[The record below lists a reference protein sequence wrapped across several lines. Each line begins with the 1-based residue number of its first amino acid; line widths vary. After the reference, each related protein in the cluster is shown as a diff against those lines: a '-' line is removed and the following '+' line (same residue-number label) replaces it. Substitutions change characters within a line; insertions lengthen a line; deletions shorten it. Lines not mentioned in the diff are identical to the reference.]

1 MMDWDEGYNWSY
13 EDYRKVV
20 DKYVSAGERVVSLDV
35 EHCSAQNEYEIIDWA
50 KKDGYNAVKKNE
62 VIAIY
67 LKTDDV
73 VRLSDIKN
81 DITKLIE
88 EYGNVEVF
96 SIGAYMSGERTHD
109 YYFKTEKGDLKF
121 WENVEEKKRSVSKT
135 TKKIKM
141 AIVCDNCLETN
152 NLFLQW
158 VEGLHEAIDSDTVD
172 CSYAYKRIV
181 TPYAIIDFAT
191 GEPDES
197 EEYLKVYE
205 STVTVDEVLKLI
217 RGE

>member
-20 DKYVSAGERVVSLDV
+20 NKYVSAGERVVSLDV

-88 EYGNVEVF
+88 EYGNMEVF

-121 WENVEEKKRSVSKT
+121 WENVEEKKRSISKA
-135 TKKIKM
+135 TKKVKI

-152 NLFLQW
+152 DKFLQW
-158 VEGLHEAIDSDTVD
+158 VEDLQEAISETVD
-172 CSYAYKRIV
+172 CSYAYKRIL
-181 TPYAIIDFAT
+181 TPSVIIDFMT
-191 GEPDES
+191 GEPNES